1 MLKFFLY
8 HDHILFLLL
17 FYHNMRFTTITPFG
31 VTTKPLT
38 LTEGRLCLNHRK
50 TKLPSYWNTSFSKIC
65 LGMKIG
71 QQIKFIVINQQANSL
86 YSLISDGQYRKTS
99 LGRDTL
105 KSLIGS
111 KEQPVTR
118 NDLMLWVARPKP
130 ESVSSLT
137 TKTNANPVIPGSS
150 LVLVDIPT
158 TSTRVEMMH

>member
-1 MLKFFLY
+1 
-8 HDHILFLLL
+8 
-17 FYHNMRFTTITPFG
+17 
-31 VTTKPLT
+31 
-38 LTEGRLCLNHRK
+38 
-50 TKLPSYWNTSFSKIC
+50 
-65 LGMKIG
+65 MKIG

-99 LGRDTL
+99 LGRDTW

-118 NDLMLWVARPKP
+118 KDLMLWVALPKP
-130 ESVSSLT
+130 ELVSSLT